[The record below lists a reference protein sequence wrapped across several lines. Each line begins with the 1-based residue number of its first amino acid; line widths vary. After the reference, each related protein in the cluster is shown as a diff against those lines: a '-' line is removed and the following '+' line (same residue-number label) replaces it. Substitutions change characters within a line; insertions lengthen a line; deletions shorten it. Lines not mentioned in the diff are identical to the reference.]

1 VQDEEGKQFHAI
13 AVSGGYE
20 LDNIDERTPSSY
32 DENWFLRQNINNTS
46 SMSLNVCV
54 IHHITTAIT

>member
-1 VQDEEGKQFHAI
+1 MPDEEGKQFHAI

-32 DENWFLRQNINNTS
+32 DENWFLR
-46 SMSLNVCV
+46 
-54 IHHITTAIT
+54 